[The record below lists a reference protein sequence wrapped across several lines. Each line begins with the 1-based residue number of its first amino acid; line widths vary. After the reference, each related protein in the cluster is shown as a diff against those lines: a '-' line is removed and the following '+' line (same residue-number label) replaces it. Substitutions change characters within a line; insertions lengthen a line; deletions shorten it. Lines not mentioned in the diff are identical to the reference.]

1 MGIVYLEGNWSPSE
15 ATFRVGPIMKII
27 ILFAA
32 LVAITSAEPGW
43 YGHRRPTYT
52 HPAPPAHPT
61 CACKTIYKTIQKTG
75 EKKEEETKCENVP
88 KQVCKDEHKK
98 VCTPVSYGHHKRW
111 KRHSYR
117 KSYQPVHKPQPKC
130 HYQTVQKCST
140 IHEQVCKKIYVTVP
154 YTYEEKVPEK
164 VCQKPKVVVKTK
176 IEKVPAKEPKVE
188 CTKVPIKSCE
198 TKTKKECHS
207 VPKQNC
213 HYVTKKVCKR
223 EASPGG
229 YGYSHGHYR
238 KHQPRCF
245 HKQEKVCSV
254 EHKQVC
260 TDRHYPVCS
269 TSYKDQCRTTYV
281 TVYKDKEVKVEEKVC
296 TW

>member
-27 ILFAA
+27 ILLAA

-75 EKKEEETKCENVP
+75 ETKKEETKCENVP

-111 KRHSYR
+111 KRHSYSHYHSYRPITPSHHAPKSHYSR
-117 KSYQPVHKPQPKC
+117 KSYQPVHKPQPK
-130 HYQTVQKCST
+130 
-140 IHEQVCKKIYVTVP
+140 
-154 YTYEEKVPEK
+154 
-164 VCQKPKVVVKTK
+164 
-176 IEKVPAKEPKVE
+176 
-188 CTKVPIKSCE
+188 
-198 TKTKKECHS
+198 
-207 VPKQNC
+207 C

-238 KHQPRCF
+238 KHQLRCF

-281 TVYKDKEVKVEEKVC
+281 TV
-296 TW
+296 